1 MIVPSQQAVSAAIPK
16 NTSPCT
22 VTFENLK
29 IVWLMC
35 LAEKNLNNQVENV
48 EDGDLS
54 LCREGFLFLPCNN

>member
-54 LCREGFLFLPCNN
+54 